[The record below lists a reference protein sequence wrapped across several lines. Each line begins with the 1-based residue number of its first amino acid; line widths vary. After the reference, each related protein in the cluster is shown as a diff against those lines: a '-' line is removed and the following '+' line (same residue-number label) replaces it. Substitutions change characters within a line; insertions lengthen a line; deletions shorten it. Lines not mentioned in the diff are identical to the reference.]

1 MGRSSFWRR
10 KRRKQRVNE
19 PLTDELLEELL
30 TSSSIDVFAN
40 APNFTNRSIS
50 DYLQELLAEK
60 GLERAAVIREA
71 NLNYT
76 FGYQIFVGTRKASR
90 DKLLQVAFAMK
101 LTLKETER
109 LLQAGGVGELYCKNR
124 RDAII
129 IFCIDHE
136 CSLQETNEELYR
148 FGEETIC

>member
-1 MGRSSFWRR
+1 M
-10 KRRKQRVNE
+10 NE

-30 TSSSIDVFAN
+30 SSPSIESFAD
-40 APNFTNRSIS
+40 AQSFASRTIS
-50 DYLQELLAEK
+50 DYLQELLVEK
-60 GLERAAVIREA
+60 GLDRAAVIREA

-90 DKLLQVAFAMK
+90 DKLLQIAFAME

-109 LLQAGGVGELYCKNR
+109 LLQAGGANKLYCKNR

-129 IFCIDHE
+129 IFCVDHH
-136 CSLQETNEELYR
+136 CSLQNTNEELYR